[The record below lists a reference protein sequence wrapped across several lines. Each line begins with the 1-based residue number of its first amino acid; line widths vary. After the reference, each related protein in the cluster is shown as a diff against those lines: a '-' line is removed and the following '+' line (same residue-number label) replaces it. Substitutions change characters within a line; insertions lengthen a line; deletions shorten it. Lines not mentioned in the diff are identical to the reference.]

1 MRHFNISVPP
11 VIFPIKDFSRKT
23 LNDVGFDLRR
33 KGITTSKS
41 EIPNSCHAVWNVD
54 TSEGF
59 TIAKGAIP
67 NICHRIWNVDTSEGI
82 TTRKSVIPNTCHT
95 IWNIDAFKGFAI
107 RVFTTDY
114 YSIFYR

>member
-41 EIPNSCHAVWNVD
+41 EIPNSFHAVWNVD
-54 TSEGF
+54 TREGI
-59 TIAKGAIP
+59 TIAKSTFPDG
-67 NICHRIWNVDTSEGI
+67 CHIFWYINALEGI
-82 TTRKSVIPNTCHT
+82 TEGV
-95 IWNIDAFKGFAI
+95 
-107 RVFTTDY
+107 
-114 YSIFYR
+114 SIIS

>member
-41 EIPNSCHAVWNVD
+41 EIPNSFHAVWNVD
-54 TSEGF
+54 TREGI
-59 TIAKGAIP
+59 TIAKSTFPDG
-67 NICHRIWNVDTSEGI
+67 CHISWYINALEGI
-82 TTRKSVIPNTCHT
+82 TVY
-95 IWNIDAFKGFAI
+95 
-107 RVFTTDY
+107 VFTTDY